1 MAKNKRYH
9 SIDTLRGIAA
19 VAICFFH
26 FSNGNPALLPDGN
39 WLKGLANIG
48 FLRVEVFFVISGM
61 VIAYTMAKS
70 NYQIG
75 QLGSFLLKRLARLE
89 PPYLASIAL
98 VLGLNLL
105 SSLLPAYSGNGFSF
119 DAAQFFLHIGYLVPF
134 WDIPWLS
141 PVYWSLGIEFQF
153 YLMMALTFPLMFAK
167 RKQFFYLAFA
177 ISSFLFFIT
186 AQEYLLFKYVL
197 FFFIGFLLFMY
208 VEGSLDKRIAISL
221 IILSGGF
228 ILLKDGWEL
237 AMAGLFPVL
246 FMLFL
251 GHKRFRVLEFLG
263 KISYSLYLIHVPV
276 GGRVINLTVK
286 LTDNI
291 YLSMLAVL
299 AALLVSVAFA
309 WLFFHLVE
317 EPSIRWAKRI
327 GYKPKQ
333 EPVLQA

>member
-9 SIDTLRGIAA
+9 SIDSLRGIAA

-75 QLGSFLLKRLARLE
+75 QFGAFLLKRLARLE
-89 PPYLASIAL
+89 PPYLVSIVL

-119 DAAQFFLHIGYLVPF
+119 DATQFFLHIGYLVPF

-186 AQEYLLFKYVL
+186 TQEYLLFKYVL

-208 VEGSLDKRIAISL
+208 VEGSLDKRIAIL
-221 IILSGGF
+221 LVILSAGF
-228 ILLKDGWEL
+228 IYLKDGWEL

-251 GHKRFRVLEFLG
+251 GHKRFRGLEFLG

-291 YLSMLAVL
+291 YLSMLAVFG
-299 AALLVSVAFA
+299 AIAVSVAFA
-309 WLFFHLVE
+309 WLFFHLIE

>member
-9 SIDTLRGIAA
+9 SIDSLRGIAA

-39 WLKGLANIG
+39 WLKELANIG

-75 QLGSFLLKRLARLE
+75 QLGVFLLKRLARLE
-89 PPYLASIAL
+89 PPYLASIVL

-105 SSLLPAYSGNGFSF
+105 SSLLPAYAGNGFTF

-208 VEGSLDKRIAISL
+208 VEGSIDKRIAIFL

-228 ILLKDGWEL
+228 IFLKDGWEF

-309 WLFFHLVE
+309 WLFFHLIE